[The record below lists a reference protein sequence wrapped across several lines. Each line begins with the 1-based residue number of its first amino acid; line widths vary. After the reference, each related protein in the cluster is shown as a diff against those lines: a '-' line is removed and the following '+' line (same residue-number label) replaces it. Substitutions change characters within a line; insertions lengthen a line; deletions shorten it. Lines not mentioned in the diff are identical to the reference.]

1 MASETVAQNAEV
13 QRGFFSASSFELDWR
28 RAASGCQPG
37 LPSQRLSTVWLRTK
51 KCPDLSGLAI
61 AGREMEQRDIE
72 AQLCV
77 LPAQRLGFLIGAQRE
92 FCRAWPNQSAVT
104 GERGRTLPSG
114 GLAGRGG
121 FSHAKFCHQGA
132 SSWSNQR
139 KTRREGRS
147 PLKSG
152 SIVFL
157 DRAW

>member
-1 MASETVAQNAEV
+1 VKPWLKMPRSSAAFFPRPLLNWIGFGLRLVASRLAV
-13 QRGFFSASSFELDWR
+13 L
-28 RAASGCQPG
+28 AAVNG
-37 LPSQRLSTVWLRTK
+37 LAADK

-61 AGREMEQRDIE
+61 AGREQRDIE

-77 LPAQRLGFLIGAQRE
+77 LPAQRLGFLTRAQRE

-157 DRAW
+157 DPAW